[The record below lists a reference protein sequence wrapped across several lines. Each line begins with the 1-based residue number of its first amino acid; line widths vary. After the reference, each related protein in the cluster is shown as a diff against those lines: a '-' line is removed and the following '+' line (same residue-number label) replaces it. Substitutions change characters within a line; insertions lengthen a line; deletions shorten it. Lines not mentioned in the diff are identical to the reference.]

1 MTISSGQ
8 KFIAYVNSYNKIIS
22 TDSTSDFSIIINL
35 PPHNNYDK
43 VVVSQISIPK
53 SYYLVPLGYNTFTLQ
68 ELTVNYTVSIPVGNY
83 TISSFITQLSVSLNT
98 ASSTNHWV
106 YTTTFSSLIGK
117 ITISVSDNGLN
128 QPSIIT
134 GTNIYEMLGFSKNT
148 VNTFIGNT
156 ITSFNTVKLQLEDC
170 LYILSDCSNAL
181 NGVLQEVY
189 CNTSDFSNITFQQT
203 IDELY
208 SKDFIRN
215 NNNIFRF
222 TLTDENFRTINLNGL
237 NLNMTLIFY
246 KQNDEPEL
254 SKDHILLQNM
264 EKLNVPNPIN
274 NIEYNNNNEEL
285 IG

>member
-68 ELTVNYTVSIPVGNY
+68 EISVNYTVSIPVGNY

-98 ASSTNHWV
+98 ASSTNHWI

-117 ITISVSDNGLN
+117 ITISVSGNGVN

-148 VNTFIGNT
+148 VNTFIGSS
-156 ITSFNTVKLQLEDC
+156 ITSVNTVKLQLEDC
-170 LYILSDCSNAL
+170 LYILSDCSNAR

-274 NIEYNNNNEEL
+274 NIEDNNNEEL